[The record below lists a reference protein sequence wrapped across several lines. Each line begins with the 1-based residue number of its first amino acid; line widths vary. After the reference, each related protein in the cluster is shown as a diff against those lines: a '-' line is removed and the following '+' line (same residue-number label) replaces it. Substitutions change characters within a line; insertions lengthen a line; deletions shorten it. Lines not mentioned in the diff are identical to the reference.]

1 MSKDNHNQPSMV
13 DINYQLK
20 LEKTRLKDIE
30 RSIANKRLVLDAL
43 VIVFLSG
50 CWVLSLLVLLF

>member
-1 MSKDNHNQPSMV
+1 MV